1 MAVGRISGPLLKAN
15 LLRQGVDLAFET
27 DLIYLKVTDTDSANH
42 RVGIKTNDP
51 THTLTVNGTS
61 RTTNL
66 LVDTLADIADISIS
80 GTTISTTE
88 DTLQLIPGG
97 TSPVVYQAKLRVDDI
112 EINNN
117 VISSITADTDIEL
130 RPNGT
135 GSVEVFSDV
144 TVNGNIFATGDI
156 TVNGA
161 SITLGDSDTDS
172 ITFSADVASNI
183 VPDLDNTYTLGTAD
197 KRWADAWVNT
207 VYASTIDTGDLV
219 VDNINLNLRQGKIY
233 YVATNG
239 SDAYSGTHQNDPYA
253 SIKFALSQAVS
264 GDTVYIYPGTYTE
277 IFPLTIP
284 VGVSVKGSGIRSVTI
299 QPTAGTI
306 DKDAMLLS
314 GETTVE
320 DLTITGFRFNSIDN
334 TGYAFRF
341 INNLLVTTR
350 SPYIK
355 NITVITRGSVTDPAT
370 DPYGFDSN
378 DAGKGALIDGSV
390 ANALSKEASMLFH
403 SATFFTP
410 NQETIVATNGVRIE
424 WLNSFT
430 YFADKG
436 IYAYSSAAGFAGS
449 GITRLRINNRTGTF
463 NVGNTLSYY
472 DTDGTTVLASGTIA
486 SISGDYVNLTGR
498 QLGFETIT
506 DRAGK
511 IVYAQG
517 NAKLSTAEKKFGT
530 ASLALDGV
538 GDYVTHPSAP
548 DFAFP
553 SNASRSAKTIT
564 INGNAAVS
572 ATQSKFGGS
581 SIAFDGTGD
590 YLSIAS
596 DTDFAF
602 GTGDWTV
609 EFWAYRTVTQL
620 GTIFNFVPAS
630 GSTPIHQIN
639 LSSTGVLRYAV
650 SGATVI
656 TGSSLTLNTWVHV
669 AVSRASGSTKLFVNG
684 TQSGATYTDTNNYSV
699 DYSLTIGA
707 GTAGVNG
714 YGGYLDDIRISNTAR
729 YTTTFTPSTTA
740 FVQDSASKLLIHGDV
755 TISDDIGISTDFTLE
770 SWIYRSVSGAQHN
783 ILDFRTTNTQN
794 APALYIT
801 NANVLRY
808 YVNGSDRIIGT
819 TVSSGVWHHVALS
832 RSGTST
838 KLFFNGTQVGSTWT
852 DTTNYIQ
859 SPLTIGSRFD
869 GLSGNFNG
877 YIDDVRISKGVARY
891 TANFIAPTEQLT
903 GDLATV
909 LLLHFD
915 GANNSITILDDG
927 ITRQD
932 IRTNAGGTASIID
945 FADYSDFGAEIRSI
959 GSAAVYGNYGVY
971 GDGPGV
977 IAYLISQNFAYIGSG
992 KLSTN
997 DPNDRIAANEA
1008 VELND
1013 AKIYY
1018 TSVDNEGNFKVGD
1031 FFYVNQQTGEVLFN
1045 GESLS
1050 VTTVSGVVFDDGTN
1064 VTTVLPGE
1072 ITTGNI
1078 RISDNTIESLSGDIN
1093 ITAASNEINLQN
1105 DTYITGNLEVTGDVN
1120 IGGNIT
1126 IGDASTDT
1134 ISFVAGI
1141 TSNLTPATTET
1152 YDLGTDLLRWNNAY
1166 LSRAEIDGLV
1176 IDNNTIATT
1185 LGNDNLILT
1194 ANGAG
1199 IIYIPNNDVEIDQNL
1214 TVTQDLT
1221 VTTGTTYLQSV
1232 EVTGTITQ
1240 TGDID
1245 QTGNFTTTGDI
1256 EVTGNILATGY
1267 LQLNE
1272 ILVSNNVIS
1281 TRVSGTDL
1289 ELRANGTG
1297 DVVFEGL
1304 KVTDNNVQ
1312 STALNANI
1320 TLTPQGSGNVVINSN
1335 QSIVIPVGTTEERPT
1350 VPENGMI
1357 RYNIST
1363 ARYEGYSGTNWTKL
1377 GGIESVDG
1385 RTRILPEASPGL
1397 GDNKLYF
1404 YANDV
1409 LTATIDDEKLYT
1421 IDFQTSNL
1429 DITSNSITALGT
1441 NTDINLIPSGSGA
1454 VVFGDLRFS
1463 GGTISNTVSN
1473 SVTEITQSGTGYVKV
1488 AGSYGVV
1495 IPSGT
1500 NLTRPNLAFTE
1511 LGMIRFNTENQFV
1524 EVFNGVSWSSVAG
1537 TSSGVT
1543 FNDATDIG
1551 IAISLTVG

>member
-1 MAVGRISGPLLKAN
+1 
-15 LLRQGVDLAFET
+15 VDLAFET
-27 DLIYLKVTDTDSANH
+27 DLIYLKVTDADSANH

-161 SITLGDSDTDS
+161 SITLGDEDTDS
-172 ITFSADVASNI
+172 ITFFADVASNI

-207 VYASTIDTGDLV
+207 VYASTIDTGDIV

-436 IYAYSSAAGFAGS
+436 IYAYSSSTGFAGA
-449 GITRLRINNRTGTF
+449 GVTKLRINNRVGTWA
-463 NVGNTLSYY
+463 VGNTVSYY

-486 SISGDYVNLTGR
+486 SVDGDYVNLTGR

-511 IVYAQG
+511 IVFANG
-517 NAKLSTAEKKFGT
+517 DAKLSTAEKKFGT
-530 ASLALDGV
+530 ASLAIDGV
-538 GDYVTHPSAP
+538 GDYANIASQP
-548 DFAFP
+548 DFAYGTDDFTIEFWMYRVGSGVSQFLIEQRTSASAQVVP
-553 SNASRSAKTIT
+553 YIFLNASNEIQYNSNAVNRIAGGVIPQNTWTHIALSRS
-564 INGNAAVS
+564 
-572 ATQSKFGGS
+572 
-581 SIAFDGTGD
+581 GTD
-590 YLSIAS
+590 
-596 DTDFAF
+596 
-602 GTGDWTV
+602 
-609 EFWAYRTVTQL
+609 
-620 GTIFNFVPAS
+620 
-630 GSTPIHQIN
+630 
-639 LSSTGVLRYAV
+639 
-650 SGATVI
+650 
-656 TGSSLTLNTWVHV
+656 
-669 AVSRASGSTKLFVNG
+669 TKLFVNG
-684 TQSGATYTDTNNYSV
+684 TQTGATFTGDT
-699 DYSLTIGA
+699 
-707 GTAGVNG
+707 
-714 YGGYLDDIRISNTAR
+714 
-729 YTTTFTPSTTA
+729 
-740 FVQDSASKLLIHGDV
+740 Q
-755 TISDDIGISTDFTLE
+755 
-770 SWIYRSVSGAQHN
+770 
-783 ILDFRTTNTQN
+783 
-794 APALYIT
+794 
-801 NANVLRY
+801 
-808 YVNGSDRIIGT
+808 
-819 TVSSGVWHHVALS
+819 
-832 RSGTST
+832 
-838 KLFFNGTQVGSTWT
+838 
-852 DTTNYIQ
+852 NYIQ
-859 SPLTIGSRFD
+859 SPLRIGARWD
-869 GLSGNFNG
+869 GGVGLNG
-877 YIDDVRISKGVARY
+877 YIDEVRITKGIARY
-891 TANFIAPTEQLT
+891 TANFTAPTSAFT

-1064 VTTVLPGE
+1064 ITTVLPGE

-1134 ISFVAGI
+1134 ISFIAGI

-1335 QSIVIPVGTTEERPT
+1335 QSIVIPVGTTEDQPA

-1357 RYNIST
+1357 RYNTST
-1363 ARYEGYSGTNWTKL
+1363 SRYEGYSGTNWTKL

-1429 DITSNSITALGT
+1429 DITGNSITSLGT